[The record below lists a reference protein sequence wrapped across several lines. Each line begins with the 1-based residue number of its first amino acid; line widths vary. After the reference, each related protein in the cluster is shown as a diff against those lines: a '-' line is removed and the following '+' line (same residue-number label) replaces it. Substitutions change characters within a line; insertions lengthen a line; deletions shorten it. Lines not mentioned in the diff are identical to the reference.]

1 VVEELH
7 VVSSD
12 EPTSFTEADYSPS
25 WRKAMMEEMMSIK
38 ENNSWS
44 LVDLPPGCKSIRVKR
59 GFKVK

>member
-38 ENNSWS
+38 ENNS
-44 LVDLPPGCKSIRVKR
+44 
-59 GFKVK
+59 

>member
-25 WRKAMMEEMMSIK
+25 WRKAMMEMMSIK

-44 LVDLPPGCKSIRVKR
+44 LVDLPPSPKSIRVKR

>member
-25 WRKAMMEEMMSIK
+25 WRKVMMEEMMSIK

-44 LVDLPPGCKSIRVKR
+44 LVDLPPSRKSIRVKR